1 MAKTI
6 FMDFIAI
13 SGWVFGLI
21 SLIFGIIQMMQKNK
35 YKKQIKQKQNIK
47 GGSTGYQSGRDI
59 NIK

>member
-1 MAKTI
+1 
-6 FMDFIAI
+6 MDFIAI
-13 SGWVFGLI
+13 SGWFFGLV

-35 YKKQIKQKQNIK
+35 YKKQIEQQQNIK